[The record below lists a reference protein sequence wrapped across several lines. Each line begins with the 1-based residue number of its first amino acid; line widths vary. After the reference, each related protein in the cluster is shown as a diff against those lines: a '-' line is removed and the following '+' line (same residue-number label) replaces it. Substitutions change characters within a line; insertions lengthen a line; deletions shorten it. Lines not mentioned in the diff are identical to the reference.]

1 MVVREMSILKWAIT
15 LDNRAR
21 RRTDRAK
28 HHLHFQ
34 RQTNKRNHMTDIIYI
49 VASIV
54 SGGILILFAWSCSK
68 I

>member
-15 LDNRAR
+15 LDNRVR
-21 RRTDRAK
+21 RRPAALRTTIY
-28 HHLHFQ
+28 FQ
-34 RQTNKRNHMTDIIYI
+34 RQTNKRNHMTDIIY
-49 VASIV
+49 VVVSIV